1 MFERAGESHMESES
15 TFGEV
20 YALVRD
26 LRRRCDWDRA
36 QTPLTLRP
44 YLREEVAELEEALV
58 EGDEGRIAGELG
70 DLLLHFCFQVDLA
83 EERGAFTLA
92 DVARQIIAKMK
103 RRHPHLFGG
112 GAGDGWEQQKI
123 RERRLDASGTEPPSV
138 LGHLPPTLT
147 ELDKAFRYQER
158 AAAVGFDWDDL
169 AGPLDKLEEEVRE
182 TRDDPEHEIGD
193 VLFAAVNV
201 ARKVGVHPTAAL
213 ETATN
218 KFVMRFR
225 MVEELAAQRGIAVE
239 TAGLAVLDKLW
250 DEVKAAERS
259 AQENSAK

>member
-1 MFERAGESHMESES
+1 MEAES

-26 LRRRCDWDRA
+26 LRSRCDWDRA
-36 QTPLTLRP
+36 QTPLSLRP

-58 EGDEGRIAGELG
+58 EGDDGRIAAELG

-83 EERGAFTLA
+83 ADRGAFTLA
-92 DVARQIIAKMK
+92 DVARLLVDKMK
-103 RRHPHLFGG
+103 RRHPHLFGE
-112 GAGDGWEQQKI
+112 GAAEGWEQQKVA
-123 RERRLDASGTEPPSV
+123 ERAAHARSQGRAEGV

-147 ELDKAFRYQER
+147 ELEKAFRYQER

-182 TRDDPEHEIGD
+182 TREDPEHEIGD

-201 ARKVGVHPTAAL
+201 ARKAGVHPTAAL
-213 ETATN
+213 EAATN

-225 MVEELAAQRGIAVE
+225 AVEELAARRGIAVE
-239 TAGLAVLDKLW
+239 TAGLKVLDGLW
-250 DEVKAAERS
+250 DEVKEL
-259 AQENSAK
+259 QG

>member
-1 MFERAGESHMESES
+1 MNEEA

-26 LRRRCDWDRA
+26 LRVRCDWDRA

-58 EGDEGRIAGELG
+58 GGDENRIASELG
-70 DLLLHFCFQVDLA
+70 DLLLHFIFQVDLA
-83 EERGAFTLA
+83 ADRGAFTLA
-92 DVARQIIAKMK
+92 DVTKLLIEKMK
-103 RRHPHLFGG
+103 RRHPHLYGD
-112 GAGDGWEQQKI
+112 GASDGWERTKV
-123 RERRLDASGTEPPSV
+123 RERRSQAPEGSAPSV

-147 ELDKAFRYQER
+147 ELEKAYRYQER

-169 AGPLDKLEEEVRE
+169 EGPLDKLEEEVAE
-182 TRDDPEHEIGD
+182 TRAQPKEEIGD

-201 ARKVGVHPTAAL
+201 ARKAGVHPTAAL
-213 ETATN
+213 EAATN

-225 MVEELAAQRGIAVE
+225 MVEKLAAERGIAVE
-239 TAGLAVLDKLW
+239 TAGLAALDGLW
-250 DEVKAAERS
+250 DE
-259 AQENSAK
+259 AKETED

>member
-1 MFERAGESHMESES
+1 MEAES

-36 QTPLTLRP
+36 QTPLSLRP

-58 EGDEGRIAGELG
+58 EGDEGRIAAELG

-83 EERGAFTLA
+83 ADRGAFTLA
-92 DVARQIIAKMK
+92 DVARLLVDKMK
-103 RRHPHLFGG
+103 RRHPHLYGG
-112 GAGDGWEQQKI
+112 EAAESWERHKV
-123 RERRLDASGTEPPSV
+123 RERSRQKTEGSAPSV

-147 ELDKAFRYQER
+147 ELEKAFRYQER

-169 AGPLDKLEEEVRE
+169 AGPLDKLEEEVHESRVHPRE
-182 TRDDPEHEIGD
+182 EIGD

-201 ARKVGVHPTAAL
+201 ARKAGVHPTAAL
-213 ETATN
+213 EAATN

-225 MVEELAAQRGIAVE
+225 EVERLAAERGIAVE
-239 TAGLAVLDKLW
+239 TAGLAVLDGLW
-250 DEVKAAERS
+250 DEVKEL
-259 AQENSAK
+259 EG

>member
-1 MFERAGESHMESES
+1 MEAES

-58 EGDEGRIAGELG
+58 EGDEGRIASELG
-70 DLLLHFCFQVDLA
+70 DLLLHFIFQVDLA
-83 EERGAFTLA
+83 EDRGAFTLA
-92 DVARQIIAKMK
+92 DVAHALIAKMK
-103 RRHPHLFGG
+103 RRHPHLY
-112 GAGDGWEQQKI
+112 GAGAAEAWEVTKI
-123 RERRLDASGTEPPSV
+123 RERRGQQTEGSAPSV

-147 ELDKAFRYQER
+147 ELEKAFRYQER

-169 AGPLDKLEEEVRE
+169 AGPLDKLEEEVGEARVH
-182 TRDDPEHEIGD
+182 PQGEIGD

-201 ARKVGVHPTAAL
+201 ARKAGVHPTAAL
-213 ETATN
+213 ESATN

-225 MVEELAAQRGIAVE
+225 AIEKLAHERGIAVE
-239 TAGLAVLDKLW
+239 TAGLEVLDTLW
-250 DEVKAAERS
+250 DEAKVREGS
-259 AQENSAK
+259 GQEGSAK

>member
-1 MFERAGESHMESES
+1 MEAES

-36 QTPLTLRP
+36 QTPLSLRP
-44 YLREEVAELEEALV
+44 YLREEVAELEEALI
-58 EGDEGRIAGELG
+58 EGDEGRIASELG
-70 DLLLHFCFQVDLA
+70 DLLLHFIFQVDLA
-83 EERGAFTLA
+83 ADRGAFTLA
-92 DVARQIIAKMK
+92 DVTKLLIDKMK
-103 RRHPHLFGG
+103 RRHPHLYGD
-112 GAGDGWEQQKI
+112 GAGEGWERQKI
-123 RERRLDASGTEPPSV
+123 AERAAHARSRGRAEGV

-147 ELDKAFRYQER
+147 ELEKAFRYQER

-182 TRDDPEHEIGD
+182 TRAQPREEIGD

-201 ARKVGVHPTAAL
+201 ARKAGVHPTAAL
-213 ETATN
+213 EAATN

-225 MVEELAAQRGIAVE
+225 MVEELAARRGIAVD
-239 TAGLAVLDKLW
+239 TAGLAVLDRLW
-250 DEVKAAERS
+250 DEVKAGEG
-259 AQENSAK
+259 

>member
-1 MFERAGESHMESES
+1 MEAES

-36 QTPLTLRP
+36 QTPLSLRP

-58 EGDEGRIAGELG
+58 EGDEGRIAAELG

-83 EERGAFTLA
+83 ADRGAFTLA
-92 DVARQIIAKMK
+92 DVARLLTAKMK
-103 RRHPHLFGG
+103 RRHPHLYGG
-112 GAGDGWEQQKI
+112 GAAEAWETHKI
-123 RERRLDASGTEPPSV
+123 RERKAHAPQDGAAPSV

-147 ELDKAFRYQER
+147 ELEKAFRYQER

-169 AGPLDKLEEEVRE
+169 KGPLDKLEEEVHEARVHPQE
-182 TRDDPEHEIGD
+182 EIGD

-201 ARKVGVHPTAAL
+201 ARKAGVHPTAAL

-225 MVEELAAQRGIAVE
+225 AVEKLAAERGIAVE
-239 TAGLAVLDKLW
+239 TAGLAVLDGMW
-250 DEVKAAERS
+250 DEVKAS
-259 AQENSAK
+259 GV

>member
-1 MFERAGESHMESES
+1 MAAES
-15 TFGEV
+15 TLGAV
-20 YALVRD
+20 YALVQD

-58 EGDEGRIAGELG
+58 EGDEGRIAAELG

-83 EERGAFTLA
+83 ADRGAFTLA
-92 DVARQIIAKMK
+92 DVAKLLVDKMK
-103 RRHPHLFGG
+103 RRHPHLY
-112 GAGDGWEQQKI
+112 GDGEAQAWERQKLA
-123 RERRLDASGTEPPSV
+123 ERAEHARTKGLESGV

-147 ELDKAFRYQER
+147 ELEKAFRYQER
-158 AAAVGFDWDDL
+158 AAAVGFDWDDP

-201 ARKVGVHPTAAL
+201 ARKAGVHPTAAL
-213 ETATN
+213 EAATN

-225 MVEELAAQRGIAVE
+225 AVEKLAAERGIAVE
-239 TAGLAVLDKLW
+239 TAGLAVLDGLW
-250 DEVKAAERS
+250 DEVKGMTG
-259 AQENSAK
+259 

>member
-1 MFERAGESHMESES
+1 MEAES

-36 QTPLTLRP
+36 QTPLSLRP

-58 EGDEGRIAGELG
+58 EGDEGRIAAELG

-83 EERGAFTLA
+83 ADRGAFTLA
-92 DVARQIIAKMK
+92 DVARELVDKMK

-112 GAGDGWEQQKI
+112 GAAESWEMHKV
-123 RERRLDASGTEPPSV
+123 RERRSQKTEGSAPSV

-147 ELDKAFRYQER
+147 ELEKAFRYQER

-201 ARKVGVHPTAAL
+201 ARKAGVHPTAAL
-213 ETATN
+213 EAATN

-225 MVEELAAQRGIAVE
+225 AVERLAAERGIAVE
-239 TAGLAVLDKLW
+239 TAGLAVLDELW
-250 DEVKAAERS
+250 NEVKE
-259 AQENSAK
+259 QQG